1 MLQSKLPLNHYR
13 VVRMAMQRQRIVILG
28 SSKWPPITFNAS
40 HTIAMILY
48 EDSSDLRAQSTT
60 GNGQARSLEN
70 VDPLDLRSFY
80 FQKAVPSLS
89 REQLV
94 ESIPDWDMVN
104 LLIMMEKSASASLSR
119 NPLYFCFKVKAN
131 IYFKF

>member
-1 MLQSKLPLNHYR
+1 MFASGHRLPL
-13 VVRMAMQRQRIVILG
+13 MTAAQSPMIV
-28 SSKWPPITFNAS
+28 
-40 HTIAMILY
+40 Y
-48 EDSSDLRAQSTT
+48 EDSMSELWAKSPHTM
-60 GNGQARSLEN
+60 GKPE
-70 VDPLDLRSFY
+70 DPLDLRAFY
-80 FQKAVPSLS
+80 FQKAAPSLS